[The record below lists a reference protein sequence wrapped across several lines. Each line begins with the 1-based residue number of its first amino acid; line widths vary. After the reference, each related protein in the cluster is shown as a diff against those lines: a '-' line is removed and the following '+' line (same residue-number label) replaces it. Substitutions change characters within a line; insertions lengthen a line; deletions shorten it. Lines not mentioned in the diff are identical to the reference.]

1 MSRIAIAGVTG
12 TIGGRVARR
21 VLEAGHDVVGLSRGR
36 GEGPPGARR
45 VSVDLADPAATAR
58 ALEGMEAVYLTPPLA
73 GEDPLGT
80 ERAVARSVMAAA
92 RRAGVAHVVMH
103 TAVHADRGDTGSR
116 ILDDKQPLEEALAGS
131 GLGYTILRP
140 AWYLQ
145 NLHGARG
152 YLEEGVF
159 SMPWPADMVWA
170 ATDVEDVARAA
181 VWFLG
186 TGPAN
191 RGFDVHLPGG
201 VTSAAICD
209 AVERVTG
216 TPVSYYEAQGTREA
230 VEPYPI
236 SEIHKELYA
245 ELFDY
250 FKATSYLGDPE
261 PITAAVDGLEYG
273 SIEDFV
279 RRELFSEVTT

>member
-1 MSRIAIAGVTG
+1 MPADVES
-12 TIGGRVARR
+12 VA
-21 VLEAGHDVVGLSRGR
+21 
-36 GEGPPGARR
+36 
-45 VSVDLADPAATAR
+45 VDLTDRTAAVG
-58 ALEGMEAVYLTPPLA
+58 ALDGVEGLYLTPPL
-73 GEDPLGT
+73 GGREPLVT
-80 ERAVARSVMAAA
+80 ERAVAMNVIAAA
-92 RRAGVAHVVMH
+92 AELGVAHVVMH

-116 ILDDKQPLEEALAGS
+116 ILDNKTPLEAALADS
-131 GLGYTILRP
+131 GLGHTILRP

-145 NLHGARG
+145 NLHGAKG
-152 YLEEGVF
+152 YLEQGMF

-191 RGFDVHLPGG
+191 RGFDIHLPGG
-201 VTSAAICD
+201 VTSAAICE
-209 AVERVTG
+209 AVEKVTG
-216 TPVSYYEAQGTREA
+216 DGISYYEAPSSREA

-236 SEIHKELYA
+236 SDIHKEIYA

-250 FKATSYLGDPE
+250 FKATTYLGDPE
-261 PITAAVDGLEYG
+261 PIAAAVDGFRYG

-279 RRELFSEVTT
+279 RRELFSEVTAESDGG